1 VAENMD
7 ALAVSLSKAD
17 LGLIDQAF
25 PAGAAAGARYNRQA
39 MRATDGTM
47 G

>member
-1 VAENMD
+1 MD

-17 LGLIDQAF
+17 LARIRPAF
-25 PAGAAAGARYNRQA
+25 PAGAATGARYNRQS
-39 MRATDGTM
+39 MRAIAGTT

>member
-1 VAENMD
+1 MD

-17 LGLIDQAF
+17 LARIDQAF
-25 PAGAAAGARYNRQA
+25 PAGAAAGARYNQQA
-39 MRATDGTM
+39 MRAIDGTT